1 MKCGGKGSA
10 VSTKQIRDERRDEGK
25 NIKEAHKGR
34 RASVEQTLARVV
46 GQKTIRVKRWQHSG
60 SIPTLNREVRKE
72 RRGKSNK
79 RHRHTA
85 EGQKWYVFTTAG
97 KSATIITPPGTL

>member
-25 NIKEAHKGR
+25 SVLKEAHKGR
-34 RASVEQTLARVV
+34 RLSVKQTLARVAR
-46 GQKTIRVKRWQHSG
+46 QKTIRVKRWQHGG
-60 SIPTLNREVRKE
+60 SVPTLNREMRKE

-79 RHRHTA
+79 RQYCST
-85 EGQKWYVFTTAG
+85 Y
-97 KSATIITPPGTL
+97 S